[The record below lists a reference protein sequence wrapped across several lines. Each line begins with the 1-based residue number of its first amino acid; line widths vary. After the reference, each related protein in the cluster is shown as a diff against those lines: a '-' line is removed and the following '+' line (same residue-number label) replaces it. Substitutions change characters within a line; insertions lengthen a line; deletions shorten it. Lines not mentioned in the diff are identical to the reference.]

1 MRPHKS
7 TILIALVALLL
18 SAFVAVMAQQ
28 PAQTPAQGA
37 DQKKAAESDCCK
49 DGSCPMKKKEGATAN
64 ADAKPAS
71 ADTAAASAD
80 AKHDCCGDSCDMKK
94 EGATAN
100 ADSAAA
106 SADAK
111 HDCCSGDSCD
121 MANHAKHAKHD
132 KKDHAA
138 DGSCCKA
145 KSKDAKQ
152 KDAKEKSN

>member
-37 DQKKAAESDCCK
+37 DLKKAAESDCCK

-64 ADAKPAS
+64 ADAAP
-71 ADTAAASAD
+71 ASAD

-94 EGATAN
+94 DGANANADGATAN
-100 ADSAAA
+100 
-106 SADAK
+106 ADAK

-121 MANHAKHAKHD
+121 MANHAKDAKHD
-132 KKDHAA
+132 KKVHAA

>member
-18 SAFVAVMAQQ
+18 TAFVAVMAQQ
-28 PAQTPAQGA
+28 TPAQDSAKRG
-37 DQKKAAESDCCK
+37 DQKTTESCCGNS
-49 DGSCPMKKKEGATAN
+49 GSCPMMKEGKTAN
-64 ADAKPAS
+64 ADGTSSADGTAS
-71 ADTAAASAD
+71 AE

-100 ADSAAA
+100 AAGTA

-111 HDCCSGDSCD
+111 HDCCGDSCD
-121 MANHAKHAKHD
+121 MANHAKHDKSD
-132 KKDHAA
+132 KKAA

-152 KDAKEKSN
+152 KDAKEKTN